1 MCMQIDTHNLF
12 SVPKNGT
19 QCNGYYIKFSRSS
32 GALTNGCRQV
42 GAEGLAAI
50 GGVGASIAFV

>member
-1 MCMQIDTHNLF
+1 MCMQIDTHN
-12 SVPKNGT
+12 VPKNGT
-19 QCNGYYIKFSRSS
+19 QCNGYYIEFSRSS

>member
-1 MCMQIDTHNLF
+1 MDTHGLF
-12 SVPKNGT
+12 DIPKNGT

-42 GAEGLAAI
+42 GAEGLVAI
-50 GGVGASIAFV
+50 GGGIDASIAFV